1 MSAYSIWILEYANV
15 PDAPTSSLV
24 YGEHNV
30 GVEKLPYAYTLLRG
44 NGMNILLDCG
54 MNAASHGMEFV
65 KRYNVSDWIS
75 PTQVLAEVGLTPEDI
90 THCILTHAHFDHM
103 GGLELFP
110 NAKFYIQQ
118 HELESWVSAMAM
130 ERRFRW
136 LMRATDTGDMI
147 YAVQL
152 AREGRMIGVPGD
164 VDNLLPGIDVRL
176 AKDTHTA
183 GSQYVVIRNDQRA
196 ESEDVYIYTGDLI
209 YRHENLHG
217 GQPDDPEYLPVG
229 YALGSQ
235 TNLVMASD
243 EVMKGVGHDI
253 RRVLIPHE
261 GKMTTLYPSR
271 VSKSGHYIVEVAL
284 RKDDTSRVA

>member
-15 PDAPTSSLV
+15 PDAATSSLV
-24 YGEHNV
+24 YGQHNQ
-30 GVEKLPYAYTLLRG
+30 GNEKLPYAYTLLRG

-54 MNAASHGMEFV
+54 MNAASHGLDFV
-65 KRYNVSDWIS
+65 QKYNVSDWIS
-75 PTQVLAEVGLTPEDI
+75 PATVLAEVGLTPEDI

-103 GGLELFP
+103 GGLELFK

-118 HELESWVSAMAM
+118 HELASWISAMAM

-152 AREGRMIGVPGD
+152 AREGRMIGIDGD
-164 VDNLLPGIDVRL
+164 TDDLLPGIDVRL
-176 AKDTHTA
+176 ARDTHTA
-183 GSQYVVIRNDQRA
+183 GSQYIVLRNDLKA
-196 ESEDVYIYTGDLI
+196 ESDDVYIYTGDLI
-209 YRHENLHG
+209 YRHENIDG
-217 GQPDDPEYLPVG
+217 GLPDDPEYIPVG

-235 TNLVMASD
+235 TNLVMATD
-243 EVMKGVGHDI
+243 AIMKRVGQDI

-261 GKMTTLYPSR
+261 EKMTTLYPSR
-271 VSKSGHYIVEVAL
+271 VTKSGHYIVEVAL
-284 RKDDTSRVA
+284 RQGDKSRVA

>member
-1 MSAYSIWILEYANV
+1 MSEYSIWILEYANV

-24 YGEHNV
+24 YGAHNR

-44 NGMNILLDCG
+44 NGMNILFDCG
-54 MNAASHGMEFV
+54 MNAAAHGMDFV

-75 PTQVLAEVGLTPEDI
+75 PAQVLAEVDLTPADI

-110 NAKFYIQQ
+110 NAKFYIQN
-118 HELESWVSAMAM
+118 HELSSWVSTMAM

-152 AREGRMIGVPGD
+152 AREGRMIGIDGD
-164 VDNLLPGIDVRL
+164 LDNLFPGIDVRL

-183 GSQYVVIRNDQRA
+183 GSQYIIIRNDLKTV
-196 ESEDVYIYTGDLI
+196 SEDVYIYTGDLI
-209 YRHENLHG
+209 YRYENIDG
-217 GQPDDPEYLPVG
+217 GDSDDPEYVPVG
-229 YALGSQ
+229 YAMGSQ
-235 TNLVMASD
+235 TNLIMATD
-243 EVMKGVGHDI
+243 AIMKGVDNDL

-261 GKMTTLYPSR
+261 GNMVNMYPSR
-271 VSKSGHYIVEVAL
+271 VTNSGHYIVEVAL
-284 RKDDTSRVA
+284 RKDDKSHVA